1 MEAME
6 VSDILQE
13 VTFGQS
19 ADESG
24 VFAALCRFQSRFES
38 EASPGGRAR
47 VLQHTAELLTNASL
61 SWLFPEG
68 ESSSLRR
75 QYLKL
80 LTSFVSHAALP
91 ESDTDSDAPPAR
103 SYEGIPGRCLE
114 VCAVFLAL
122 SAQIE
127 KALVNPPGSSA
138 SLGTLVRTLAPTLC
152 LFCITHLQKQPW
164 SDAASRSRA
173 SELQAAVQRMSG
185 SGSPHEMLS
194 GSPEEE
200 RTGLFG
206 PVLDLLLPDLTKSR
220 WKRKPSVKL
229 VFSWMLLQVARP
241 RLAEHLEKVFPASLL
256 ISDDYW
262 LENKVLGVKCLHHIV
277 LNVPAA
283 DLRQFNRASVLH
295 HMLFS
300 SLHSFDG
307 TLAQVIDLQVPCGWS
322 VRVFYLVVNAP
333 QVVLP
338 CLIDLL
344 SVIENPASVPRTSKH
359 FDQVFRHILTYME
372 MEHKLDLR
380 RVYAEN
386 LVVLVERMGVW
397 IIRHLKRLERV
408 IVGYLEVSDAPE
420 EKARLSIL
428 DALEKTLRIAW
439 PRVERRLEALARS
452 LLRFL
457 VDVSSSTSPLRE
469 QLMEKASCCLMLL
482 ECSSRG
488 KLQQLAFLRTSP
500 PPSSSQTVLLEVDSS
515 CVPGPVFRCIQS
527 VLCIPGAVGSSPS
540 LTVPS

>member
-307 TLAQVIDLQVPCGWS
+307 TLAQV
-322 VRVFYLVVNAP
+322 
-333 QVVLP
+333 VLP